1 MKTTP
6 KITTVTEYLTTLS
19 PKNKRIVKEIFSLTK
34 KVEPKI
40 QRVCRFNFPFFDLNG
55 RLFYVSVQTKDRK
68 KDTLTIWFCQGVSV
82 IKNNPVLDLVLEWQ
96 KEGLKT
102 IRKLKIDSLEELKT
116 YHFAELLQIMVD
128 YNKQHNTHKEWA
140 QNHRKLK
147 KNTK

>member
-68 KDTLTIWFCQGVSV
+68 KDTLTI
-82 IKNNPVLDLVLEWQ
+82 
-96 KEGLKT
+96 
-102 IRKLKIDSLEELKT
+102 
-116 YHFAELLQIMVD
+116 
-128 YNKQHNTHKEWA
+128 
-140 QNHRKLK
+140 
-147 KNTK
+147 